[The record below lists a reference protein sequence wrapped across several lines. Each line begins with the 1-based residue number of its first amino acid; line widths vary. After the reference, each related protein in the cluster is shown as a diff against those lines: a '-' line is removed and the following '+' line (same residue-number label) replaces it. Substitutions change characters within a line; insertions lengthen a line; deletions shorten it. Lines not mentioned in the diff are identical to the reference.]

1 MKKILIIMML
11 WPSLVCAAEPSLP
24 DGNISLPHLTIIDA
38 EKMWQHKN
46 REIQQVRDQVA
57 GVAADKLGAAQR
69 PNPQLSLLSQAIG
82 TGGNHRYL
90 HGADTILRIDQPLE
104 RGGKRD
110 LRMRR
115 ADFSLNAAQ
124 QDLADSLRQ
133 GRVALYQA
141 YYDLE
146 LAQEKLQISEDNA
159 HLFAQ
164 TVDAAKLRL
173 NAGDIAKSELSRIQV
188 DALRAENDV
197 RQAQNDL
204 QQAQT
209 ALAYQI
215 GAEDDV
221 QSIHAA
227 DHWPSVEKYEL
238 NTPDQIDQ
246 RPDVSAAK
254 LRVQAAETARDL
266 AQALKTR
273 DVTVSAQIE
282 HNGNEL
288 ESNTIGLGVSIPLF
302 TGYEYAGEIGRS
314 EAEFLAAQDDLERIR
329 AQARTEIS
337 RARSDLEAAAELLQ
351 RFDNSL
357 LTEAA
362 SSLNSVE
369 FAYQHGALSIIDLL
383 DARRTYKA
391 TLLDASNAHANYA
404 KALIAWR
411 YANGQGEPQ

>member
-1 MKKILIIMML
+1 MKKYLIIMML
-11 WPSLVCAAEPSLP
+11 WPSLACTAESASP
-24 DGNISLPHLTIIDA
+24 GNISLARLTISDA
-38 EKMWQHKN
+38 EKMWQQKN
-46 REIQQVRDQVA
+46 HEIQQARDQVA

-115 ADFSLNAAQ
+115 ADFALNAAQ
-124 QDLADSLRQ
+124 QDLVDSMRQ
-133 GRVALYQA
+133 GSVALYQA
-141 YYDLE
+141 YYDLK
-146 LAQEKLQISEDNA
+146 LAQEKLQISEDNE

-209 ALAYQI
+209 SLAYQI

-221 QSIHAA
+221 QSIQAV
-227 DHWPSVEKYEL
+227 DNWPGVEKTEL
-238 NTPDQIDQ
+238 SPQGQIDQ
-246 RPDVSAAK
+246 RPDVRAAK

-288 ESNTIGLGVSIPLF
+288 ESNTIGLGVSVPLF
-302 TGYEYAGEIGRS
+302 TGYEYQGEIGRS
-314 EAEFLAAQDDLERIR
+314 EAEYLAAQDDLERVR
-329 AQARTEIS
+329 AQAKTEIS
-337 RARSDLEAAAELLQ
+337 RAQSDLEAATELLQ

-357 LTEAA
+357 LAEAA
-362 SSLNSVE
+362 SSLSSVE
-369 FAYQHGALSIIDLL
+369 FAYQHGALSIMDLL

-391 TLLDASNAHANYA
+391 TLMDASSARANYA
-404 KALIAWR
+404 KALTAWR
-411 YANGQGEPQ
+411 YANGQGESQ